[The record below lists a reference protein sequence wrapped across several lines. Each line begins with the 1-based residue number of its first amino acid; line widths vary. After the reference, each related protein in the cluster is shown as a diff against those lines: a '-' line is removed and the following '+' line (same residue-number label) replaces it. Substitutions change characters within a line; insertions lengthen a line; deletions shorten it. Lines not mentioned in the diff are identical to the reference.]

1 MHDRDRV
8 DLAAEDEN
16 RYKTNLTKLMICV
29 LVRRKHGAE
38 IFIFSVKSLIF
49 GYLKSQT
56 FQLHCDSPHTDTL

>member
-1 MHDRDRV
+1 MI
-8 DLAAEDEN
+8 ETEWIWQQ
-16 RYKTNLTKLMICV
+16 KMKTKLMICV